1 MWLWLLPVLAL
12 VLHLGLVRYKL
23 RDVQGDWSAL
33 LSGRASRKARELE
46 EGLALTSFMADDTLA
61 AARAARDRQ
70 NLEEAVRLLDL
81 ACGVIRE
88 AIPDRL
94 ARLSAMSRF
103 ARMVSAVVPLPPL
116 LPAEVKLRNVAR
128 LAALGHVVHHLLAS
142 TQERFRW
149 MCLVLGW
156 CYRAVGRDVG
166 AAVATAQAS
175 PAHAEAWKRFE
186 DGVADFST
194 VDAKHVE
201 AFRALLA
208 SLATLQ
214 ATEEL
219 DRAR

>member
-1 MWLWLLPVLAL
+1 MWLWLLPIAGL

-23 RDVQGDWSAL
+23 RDVQGDWTAL

-46 EGLALTSFMADDTLA
+46 EGLALTSFMAEDTFA
-61 AARAARDRQ
+61 AAKAARDQ
-70 NLEEAVRLLDL
+70 QDLAEAVRLLDI

-88 AIPDRL
+88 ALPDRL

-103 ARMVSAVVPLPPL
+103 ARMVTAVVPLPAL
-116 LPAEVKLRNVAR
+116 LPAELKLRNLVR
-128 LAALGHVVHHLLAS
+128 LAALGQVVHHLLAS

-149 MCLVLGW
+149 LCLVLGW
-156 CYRAVGRDVG
+156 CYRAVGRE
-166 AAVATAQAS
+166 ASTSVASAQSS
-175 PAHAEAWKRFE
+175 PSQAEAWKRFE
-186 DGVADFST
+186 ASLADFGT

-214 ATEEL
+214 HTEEL
-219 DRAR
+219 DRVS

>member
-1 MWLWLLPVLAL
+1 MWLWLLPIVGL
-12 VLHLGLVRYKL
+12 VLHLGLVRYRL

-33 LSGRASRKARELE
+33 LSGRASRKTRELE
-46 EGLALTSFMADDTLA
+46 EGLALTSFMAEDTFA
-61 AARAARDRQ
+61 AAKAARDQQ
-70 NLEEAVRLLDL
+70 NLVEAVRLLDL

-103 ARMVSAVVPLPPL
+103 ARMVTAVVPLPPL
-116 LPAEVKLRNVAR
+116 LPSGLKLRNLTR
-128 LAALGHVVHHLLAS
+128 LATLGQMVHHLLAS

-149 MCLVLGW
+149 LCLVLGW
-156 CYRAVGRDVG
+156 CYRAVGRSAD
-166 AAVATAQAS
+166 ASVATAQIS
-175 PAHAEAWKRFE
+175 PAHAPAWKQFE
-186 DGVADFST
+186 DSLADFGT

-214 ATEEL
+214 PTEEL
-219 DRAR
+219 DRVR